1 MQNQVMNM
9 ISEYRLAI
17 MIGILAVL
25 ILLPKKKPGGNKLL
39 LIMTIALAVS
49 IIYELVMNE
58 PVSRI
63 PAHINQVLNKPGPT
77 KTTNPHYHVSPEK
90 RYTHPEER

>member
-1 MQNQVMNM
+1 MNI

-25 ILLPKKKPGGNKLL
+25 ILLPKKKSGGNKLL
-39 LIMTIALAVS
+39 LILTVVLAVS
-49 IIYELVMNE
+49 IIYELVMDE

-63 PAHINQVLNKPGPT
+63 PIRINQALNRPGPT
-77 KTTNPHYHVSPEK
+77 KTTNPHYHVSPEE
-90 RYTHPEER
+90 RYTRPEER